1 MRLCSGA
8 AIFMGLGGT
17 YALWSSVAIWMVGAL
32 AAFIAGALVYAAPTE
47 LCRPRKRFLS
57 GGNRI
62 ALTQHKTNKRIWV
75 PCHERLRRVLNS
87 RLAEMPPER
96 LAFL

>member
-32 AAFIAGALVYAAPTE
+32 AAFIAGALVYAGTNRALSSTKALLKRRQPDCANPTQDQQTYM
-47 LCRPRKRFLS
+47 
-57 GGNRI
+57 G
-62 ALTQHKTNKRIWV
+62 AV
-75 PCHERLRRVLNS
+75 S
-87 RLAEMPPER
+87 RNACA
-96 LAFL
+96 AF